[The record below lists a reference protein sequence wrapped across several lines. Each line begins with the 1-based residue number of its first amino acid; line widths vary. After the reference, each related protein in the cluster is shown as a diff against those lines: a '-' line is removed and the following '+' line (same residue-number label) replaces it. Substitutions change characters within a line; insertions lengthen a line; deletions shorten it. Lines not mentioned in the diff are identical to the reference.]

1 MHAMKIIALL
11 ALGLVLSGCGSINT
25 VLRGDEVTSREL
37 IDQKSYCATV
47 PRVYSGV
54 YYDFCLLN
62 APPEHAGRSGYAMPG
77 LLIDAAV
84 CAVLDTVALPYTV
97 YRQRQDGSI
106 EISPR
111 TWKRES

>member
-1 MHAMKIIALL
+1 MKLIALL
-11 ALGLVLSGCGSINT
+11 TLGLVLSGCGSINT

-47 PRVYSGV
+47 PRIYSGV

-62 APPEHAGRSGYAMPG
+62 APPQPSRDGYAMPG

-84 CAVLDTVALPYTV
+84 CAVLDTVALPYTI
-97 YRQRQDGSI
+97 YRQNQDGSI
-106 EISPR
+106 DISPR

>member
-1 MHAMKIIALL
+1 MKLIALS

-62 APPEHAGRSGYAMPG
+62 APAPEHASRSGYNMPG

-97 YRQRQDGSI
+97 YRQSQDGSI